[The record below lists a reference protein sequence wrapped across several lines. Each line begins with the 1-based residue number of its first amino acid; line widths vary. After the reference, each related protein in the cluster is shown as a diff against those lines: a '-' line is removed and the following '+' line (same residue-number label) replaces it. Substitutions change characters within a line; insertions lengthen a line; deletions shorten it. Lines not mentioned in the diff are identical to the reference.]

1 MSLPCKSFRA
11 LGLAAALAPAAWA
24 CGLTIPAASAM
35 DRLASVS
42 GENRGVPPKRMK
54 SVAVPSLGAAE
65 PMAAASASAHETV
78 AVMVDRAKIIRLP
91 ERTQTVIVG
100 NPGIADVSL
109 QKNGIVVLT
118 GKSYGLTNLIA
129 LDATGAVLVEST
141 VSVQA
146 ATEAVVVVQ
155 RGMERESYS
164 CTPRCQP
171 SMLLGDSTK
180 YFGEVTAQAT
190 QRNATAT
197 QK

>member
-1 MSLPCKSFRA
+1 MGTPLKTFR
-11 LGLAAALAPAAWA
+11 
-24 CGLTIPAASAM
+24 TFQAASAAVLPAIVFLSLGGAAGASE
-35 DRLASVS
+35 RLASVIDS
-42 GENRGVPPKRMK
+42 GRRDPAPQRQA
-54 SVAVPSLGAAE
+54 AVSPTLPQLDDTTPRVSSDRPAV
-65 PMAAASASAHETV
+65 S
-78 AVMVDRAKIIRLP
+78 VMVDRAKIIRLP

-118 GKSYGLTNLIA
+118 GKSYGLTNIIA
-129 LDATGAVLVEST
+129 LDNTGAMLVEST

-146 ATEAVVVVQ
+146 STESIVVVQ

-171 SMLLGDSTK
+171 SLLLGDSAK
-180 YFGEVTAQAT
+180 YFGDVSSQAS
-190 QRNATAT
+190 QRNAAAG

>member
-1 MSLPCKSFRA
+1 MGTPLKTFR
-11 LGLAAALAPAAWA
+11 
-24 CGLTIPAASAM
+24 TFQAASAALLPTVLFLSLGGAAGASE
-35 DRLASVS
+35 RLASVIETGRKDAGPQRQAAVS
-42 GENRGVPPKRMK
+42 PTLPQLDDAARRLSFDRS
-54 SVAVPSLGAAE
+54 SV
-65 PMAAASASAHETV
+65 T
-78 AVMVDRAKIIRLP
+78 VMVDRAKIIRLP

-118 GKSYGLTNLIA
+118 GKSYGLTNIIA
-129 LDATGAVLVEST
+129 LDGAGAMLVEST

-146 ATEAVVVVQ
+146 STESIVVVQ

-171 SMLLGDSTK
+171 SILLGDSVK
-180 YFGEVTAQAT
+180 YFGDVSAQAS
-190 QRNATAT
+190 QRNAAAA